1 MAPLPIL
8 SCFCLLNL
16 SRQVGWKKETQI
28 LSISLRVTSALA
40 HGMTGSKTGKNL
52 SLGEYSAGFGVRS
65 SFFKIISS
73 DYFNVLTV
81 QGFLPA
87 TLTLLIEV
95 GLNFYFKLYF
105 LDDDEEVKIIYKGMG

>member
-1 MAPLPIL
+1 M
-8 SCFCLLNL
+8 
-16 SRQVGWKKETQI
+16 
-28 LSISLRVTSALA
+28 TSALA

-87 TLTLLIEV
+87 TLTLLIKV
-95 GLNFYFKLYF
+95 GLYFYFNYIF
-105 LDDDEEVKIIYKGMG
+105 FDDDEEVKIIYKGMG